1 MKMPFQCQEGYVPTN
16 RAWPHWFPATE
27 RQAKTPRCRYAAEE
41 MSEEGYEDHGVSE
54 KEAEGR
60 A

>member
-1 MKMPFQCQEGYVPTN
+1 MPTN